1 VCMKKTYVG
10 YDFGLFNRK
19 NQHNFR
25 VTNEGICHNSQLK
38 IHIKLYLDRAA
49 RSKSVSTYRPAQHRT
64 GGHLKGLQNSLSSKK
79 LPKRYHRKRALE
91 NLQLTMSFWEFGLNL
106 DSHFK
111 SDVVLTTVKVSNV
124 PFFIRLQSR
133 TNGPS

>member
-25 VTNEGICHNSQLK
+25 VTNEGIPHNSQLK
-38 IHIKLYLDRAA
+38 IHIKLYLDSCQVKKCINLPPGPTQNR
-49 RSKSVSTYRPAQHRT
+49 RSSERIAEFTFF
-64 GGHLKGLQNSLSSKK
+64 KK
-79 LPKRYHRKRALE
+79 LPERYHRKRALE

-124 PFFIRLQSR
+124 SFFIRLQSR